1 MPDLIVRNARLADG
15 SRVDLA
21 IEGGRFVRI
30 GPDLDLDAARTID
43 AAGRLATPPLVDC
56 HLHLDASLTAGRPRY
71 NQSGTLI
78 EGIHVWGELK
88 ESLTA
93 DDVFERASEIVRWS
107 AAQGTLYIRAHADV
121 SAQNEAPLRGL
132 LRVRDELADLATI
145 QVTAFPQDGIYSD
158 PRNEELFENA
168 LRLGADC
175 VGGIPHYEPTMELGH
190 REVHRVFELAKAYG
204 RRIDV
209 HCDETDDPSSR
220 FLEVMADNT
229 VQHGLTGRVTA
240 SHCTAMGSYEPY
252 YSSKLRGFLRRA
264 GVNIVVNPYANS
276 LIQGRLDPYPKRR
289 GFAQLKELLTEG
301 VNVSLGNDVIVDPW
315 YLLGK
320 ADLVDAASLAL
331 HFTYMSGLDEI
342 PQMLE
347 CATTRGARTL
357 GVEDDYGIEEG
368 KPADMVIFDAPSP
381 REVMRLKPVRRWVIR
396 RGKVIAETTP
406 PRRRCSATPSRS
418 DVSRDSPWTC
428 PFSGGLRRRQ
438 RRSSIRR
445 SRLPG
450 ARSRTAAASLR
461 GSKRM
466 CCARRARAW
475 SAPRESSPPPRLP
488 HLARRM
494 HRGSSPLRAA
504 RTSRPGHG
512 DAKCRLA
519 AGAPPS
525 STGPSPS
532 RSPAG
537 GEARFASTR
546 SPPGLRC
553 ARR

>member
-1 MPDLIVRNARLADG
+1 VDLLVRNVRVGERL
-15 SRVDLA
+15 VDVG

-30 GPDLDLDAARTID
+30 GAELDAD
-43 AAGRLATPPLVDC
+43 APRVVDGEGRLATPPLVDC

-71 NQSGTLI
+71 NESGTLI

-121 SAQNEAPLRGL
+121 SAKNEAPLRGL
-132 LRVRDELADLATI
+132 LRARDELADLVTI

-158 PRNEELFENA
+158 ARNEELFENA

-175 VGGIPHYEPTMELGH
+175 VGGIPHYEPTAELGH
-190 REVHRVFELAKAYG
+190 REVHRVFELAKEYG

-209 HCDETDDPSSR
+209 HCDETDDPNSR
-220 FLEVMADNT
+220 YLEVMADNT
-229 VQHGLTGRVTA
+229 VQHGLGGRVTA

-264 GVNIVVNPYANS
+264 GINVVVNPYANS

-289 GFAQLKELLTEG
+289 GFAQLKELLAEG

-347 CATTRGARTL
+347 CATTHGARTL
-357 GVEDDYGIEEG
+357 GVEDEYGIEEG
-368 KPADMVIFDAPSP
+368 KPADLVIFDAPSAL
-381 REVMRLKPVRRWVIR
+381 EVMRLKPVRRWVIR
-396 RGKVIAETTP
+396 RGRVIAETTP
-406 PRRRCSATPSRS
+406 PHTTLLGEPVTFAA
-418 DVSRDSPWTC
+418 DVS
-428 PFSGGLRRRQ
+428 
-438 RRSSIRR
+438 
-445 SRLPG
+445 
-450 ARSRTAAASLR
+450 
-461 GSKRM
+461 
-466 CCARRARAW
+466 
-475 SAPRESSPPPRLP
+475 
-488 HLARRM
+488 
-494 HRGSSPLRAA
+494 
-504 RTSRPGHG
+504 
-512 DAKCRLA
+512 
-519 AGAPPS
+519 
-525 STGPSPS
+525 
-532 RSPAG
+532 
-537 GEARFASTR
+537 
-546 SPPGLRC
+546 
-553 ARR
+553 

>member
-1 MPDLIVRNARLADG
+1 MGDRV
-15 SRVDLA
+15 VDLA
-21 IEGGRFVRI
+21 AEGGRFVRI
-30 GPDLDLDAARTID
+30 GPDLDVDAAQRLDAE
-43 AAGRLATPPLVDC
+43 GRLATSPLVDC

-121 SAQNEAPLRGL
+121 SAKNEAPLRGL

-145 QVTAFPQDGIYSD
+145 QVTAFPQDGIYSR
-158 PRNEELFENA
+158 PENEELFENA
-168 LRLGADC
+168 MRLGADC

-190 REVHRVFELAKAYG
+190 REVHRVFELAKQYG

-220 FLEVMADNT
+220 FLEVMAHNT
-229 VQHGLTGRVTA
+229 VQHGLAGRVTA

-252 YSSKLRGFLRRA
+252 YSSKLRGFLKRA
-264 GVNIVVNPYANS
+264 EINVVVNPYANS

-289 GFAQLKELLTEG
+289 GFAQLKELLAEG

-368 KPADMVIFDAPSP
+368 KPADLVIFDAPSP
-381 REVMRLKPVRRWVIR
+381 LEVMRLKPVRRWVIR
-396 RGKVIAETTP
+396 RGRVIAETTP
-406 PRRRCSATPSRS
+406 PRTTLLGEEVTFAPSA
-418 DVSRDSPWTC
+418 
-428 PFSGGLRRRQ
+428 
-438 RRSSIRR
+438 
-445 SRLPG
+445 
-450 ARSRTAAASLR
+450 
-461 GSKRM
+461 
-466 CCARRARAW
+466 
-475 SAPRESSPPPRLP
+475 
-488 HLARRM
+488 
-494 HRGSSPLRAA
+494 
-504 RTSRPGHG
+504 
-512 DAKCRLA
+512 
-519 AGAPPS
+519 
-525 STGPSPS
+525 
-532 RSPAG
+532 
-537 GEARFASTR
+537 
-546 SPPGLRC
+546 
-553 ARR
+553 

>member
-1 MPDLIVRNARLADG
+1 MDLLVRNVHVDG
-15 SRVDLA
+15 QLVDIA
-21 IEGGRFVRI
+21 VEGGRFVRI
-30 GPDLDLDAARTID
+30 GSELAADAKQTID
-43 AAGRLATPPLVDC
+43 GDGRLATPPLVDC

-93 DDVFERASEIVRWS
+93 DDVFERAREIVRWS

-121 SAQNEAPLRGL
+121 SAKNEAPLRGL
-132 LRVRDELADLATI
+132 LRVRDELADLVTI

-158 PRNEELFENA
+158 PANDDLFENA
-168 LRLGADC
+168 LRLGADS
-175 VGGIPHYEPTMELGH
+175 VGGIPHNEPTAELGL

-220 FLEVMADNT
+220 YLEVMADNT
-229 VQHGLTGRVTA
+229 VRHGLSGRVTA

-264 GVNIVVNPYANS
+264 GINVVVNPYANA

-289 GFAQLKELLTEG
+289 GFAQLKELLAEG

-357 GVEDDYGIEEG
+357 GVEDEYGIEEG
-368 KPADMVIFDAPSP
+368 KPADLVVFDAPTP
-381 REVMRLKPVRRWVIR
+381 LEVMRLKPVRRWVIR
-396 RGKVIAETTP
+396 RGRVIAETTP
-406 PRRRCSATPSRS
+406 PET
-418 DVSRDSPWTC
+418 
-428 PFSGGLRRRQ
+428 
-438 RRSSIRR
+438 
-445 SRLPG
+445 RL
-450 ARSRTAAASLR
+450 
-461 GSKRM
+461 
-466 CCARRARAW
+466 
-475 SAPRESSPPPRLP
+475 E
-488 HLARRM
+488 
-494 HRGSSPLRAA
+494 
-504 RTSRPGHG
+504 
-512 DAKCRLA
+512 
-519 AGAPPS
+519 
-525 STGPSPS
+525 
-532 RSPAG
+532 
-537 GEARFASTR
+537 GERVGFGR
-546 SPPGLRC
+546 
-553 ARR
+553 